1 MNTLLVWF
9 SRNYRLCKI
18 SLASFS
24 SDVCELNIS
33 ATYCDFFTANVH
45 WFLLGFSLLHTSPR
59 SINTILYPVR
69 SCFPLFLHTLPHRE
83 YCIRHLPGMKPKRES
98 LNRLSITLSR
108 IFKVYQL
115 DPSTIPTI
123 LDVSLLFINWYN
135 QTISPLRWYT
145 PARIHFA
152 SDW

>member
-18 SLASFS
+18 SLALFS

-45 WFLLGFSLLHTSPR
+45 WVLPGFSLLRTSPR

-108 IFKVYQL
+108 IFMVYQL
-115 DPSTIPTI
+115 DPSTILSYI
-123 LDVSLLFINWYN
+123 QGDIYYN
-135 QTISPLRWYT
+135 ESYKVGSEIECRGLKSPAITRG
-145 PARIHFA
+145 A
-152 SDW
+152 